1 MNLPIP
7 LPPAD
12 SGKELTD
19 MQAAFVAAFVSN
31 GGKREEAAI
40 EAGYSQ
46 ATARQQA
53 YELLRKPHVA
63 QAIMSETMSELI
75 AHAPSAVHRLHEL
88 LSARSEYVALQAAQ
102 DLLNR
107 VGLKAAEKVDH
118 RIAGN
123 IHVNIDLGGGG

>member
-19 MQAAFVAAFVSN
+19 MQAAFVAAFVTN
-31 GGKREEAAI
+31 GGDKVAAAI

-46 ATARQQA
+46 ATARVQA
-53 YELLRKPHVA
+53 HELLRKPHVA

-75 AHAPSAVHRLHEL
+75 SHAPSAVHRLHGL
-88 LSARSEYVALQAAQ
+88 LNAKSEYVALQAAQ

-123 IHVNIDLGGGG
+123 IQVNIDLGGGG